1 MAGSRAASTTRRRA
15 SRSKA
20 PSGAAGC
27 SGKRAE
33 GGGGAGGRHRPGALR
48 RPGGRLRPSTRGLL
62 ARRALGASPL
72 RPGRRGQAI
81 PRRGAAGV
89 VGILAHLFNGALLG
103 LLYAGAVY
111 PWAARDGALLWRL
124 LAGAGYGVVV
134 WVVLLNL
141 LVFPL
146 AGAGPF
152 GWAHGGGRLL
162 LATLFLHL
170 IYGLVLGA
178 IYYPAR

>member
-1 MAGSRAASTTRRRA
+1 VPEVAIGLALFAGLA
-15 SRSKA
+15 
-20 PSGAAGC
+20 GAYVQALVGYWLE
-27 SGKRAE
+27 GLWGLPRFDLAE
-33 GGGGAGGRHRPGALR
+33 GGKRYLGGERPGWW
-48 RPGGRLRPSTRGLL
+48 
-62 ARRALGASPL
+62 
-72 RPGRRGQAI
+72 
-81 PRRGAAGV
+81 V

-111 PWAARDGALLWRL
+111 PWAARDGLLLWRL

-134 WVVLLNL
+134 WAVLLNL

-170 IYGLVLGA
+170 VYGLVLGA
-178 IYYPAR
+178 IYHPAW